1 MDHYPLSVH
10 RTVLRVDSGS
20 AADALEEVVSEHPLL
35 VDVAEGPSFSLSCSP
50 EHLRELVVGTLFSR
64 GLLTAAEE
72 VVSLT
77 FSEDLARAAVSLS
90 RRKVPP
96 SAPCPDR
103 VQVSASAIRTLM
115 AHNLSA
121 SALFQRT
128 GGVHCVTLWSPG
140 HPPLSMEDLARHN
153 AVDKAIG
160 HALLHRLPLACS
172 VLAVSGRLSADMMEK
187 SVRAGI
193 PIVLSKGAPTD
204 RAIRLAETAGI
215 TLAGFIRGER
225 MNLYTRPERIDLSR

>member
-1 MDHYPLSVH
+1 MNHYPLSVH

-35 VDVAEGPSFSLSCSP
+35 VEVTEGPALSLSCSP

-64 GLLTAAEE
+64 GLLTSAQEI
-72 VVSLT
+72 VSLT
-77 FSEDLARAAVSLS
+77 FSEDLDRASVSLS
-90 RRKVPP
+90 PRKAPP
-96 SAPCPDR
+96 PASCPDQ
-103 VQVSASAIRTLM
+103 VQVSVSAIRTLM

-128 GGVHCVTLWSPG
+128 GGVHCVTLWSQG
-140 HPPLSMEDLARHN
+140 QSPLSMEDLARHN

-160 HALLHRLPLACS
+160 YALLHSLSLECS

-187 SVRAGI
+187 SIHAGI

-204 RAIRLAETAGI
+204 RAIYLAEAAGI